1 MGDIPALLY
10 SILWEERDLLS
21 AANLTRKHGLA
32 FLRLAPEIGIAMQTA
47 IYPLRQANEA
57 LKGQR
62 AWRFEGAAVLVP

>member
-10 SILWEERDLLS
+10 STYGRS
-21 AANLTRKHGLA
+21 
-32 FLRLAPEIGIAMQTA
+32 A

-57 LKGQR
+57 LKDQR